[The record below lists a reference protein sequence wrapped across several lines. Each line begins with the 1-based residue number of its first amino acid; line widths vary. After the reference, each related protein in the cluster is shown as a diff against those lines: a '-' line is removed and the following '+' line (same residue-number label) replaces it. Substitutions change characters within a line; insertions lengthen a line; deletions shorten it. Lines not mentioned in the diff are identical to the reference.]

1 MIPAL
6 MLGYQVPSEMKPN
19 QSVITELMLYR
30 NLKKQQQ
37 KKTISFAANKLL
49 EIKEYN
55 LHQDHPD

>member
-30 NLKKQQQ
+30 NLKK
-37 KKTISFAANKLL
+37 KETISFAANKLL
-49 EIKEYN
+49 EIKEHN